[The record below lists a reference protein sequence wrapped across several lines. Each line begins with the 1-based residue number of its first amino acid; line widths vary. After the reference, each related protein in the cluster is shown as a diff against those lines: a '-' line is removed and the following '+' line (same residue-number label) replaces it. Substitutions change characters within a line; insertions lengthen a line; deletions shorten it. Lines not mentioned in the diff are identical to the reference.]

1 MGTQWTWLRRDWHG
15 RWSST
20 DRRASA
26 WGLLLL
32 AGLSI
37 LSSIL
42 LIVETFPKGE
52 VISALG
58 ARDNQRFWV
67 ALGQAAAIV
76 LLMVPVQALKG
87 YWQGRMALRWRERL
101 TRRLLGDYW
110 RDRNY
115 YQIQQ
120 AGDLDNPDQRLSED
134 IRNVTQQAMALG
146 VLGLDGIVQLVG
158 FAGVL
163 WQITPLLLGALVLYA
178 LVSSGLVLRWIGPV
192 LVRLNF
198 QQSQREADWRFGLVR
213 VRENA
218 EGIAFYRGEVQVQE
232 NIGDRFTAALTN
244 LQQLIRRQF
253 QLGFWQNTY
262 FFLGFFLPFLVLF
275 PQILAGQVEIGAV
288 QQSQSAF
295 ERVGYVLGIVL
306 YQMGQWA
313 QFRAGIDRLGTLQ
326 AAMNSPLAPN
336 PGGTGI
342 KAPSIG
348 GLGASQTSAIT
359 SNRYRLDKITLTT
372 YQKPEY
378 QHPKATQSPIVLLEN
393 FSLELT
399 PGESVLLVGPSG
411 VGKTSLLRA
420 MLGLWPIA
428 AGTIQRPEAAT
439 VLFLPQKPYLVL
451 GSLRQQ
457 LLYPQASY
465 PQAGDWLETELLDV
479 LTIVGLVDRLPAW
492 GGLDAVCD
500 WGKTLSGGE
509 QQRLGWAR
517 LLLQRPDYAILDEAT
532 SALDEPMEAELYQ
545 QLRDLGLTYLSV
557 GHRSS
562 LRAYHDRIVTL
573 VPREVIQ
580 SVTKPTSPTSRLEA
594 GT

>member
-1 MGTQWTWLRRDWHG
+1 
-15 RWSST
+15 
-20 DRRASA
+20 
-26 WGLLLL
+26 
-32 AGLSI
+32 
-37 LSSIL
+37 
-42 LIVETFPKGE
+42 LIVETFPKGA

-58 ARDNQRFWV
+58 ARDSQRFWG

-76 LLMVPVQALKG
+76 ALMVPLQALKG
-87 YWQGRMALRWRERL
+87 YCQGKVALRWRERL

-163 WQITPLLLGALVLYA
+163 WQITPLLLGALVLYG
-178 LVSSGLVLRWIGPV
+178 LVSSGLVLRWLGPV

-218 EGIAFYRGEVQVQE
+218 EGIAFYRGEAQVQE
-232 NIGDRFTAALTN
+232 RVGDRFAAVLAN

-306 YQMGQWA
+306 YQMGQWT
-313 QFRAGIDRLGTLQ
+313 QFRAGIDRLTALQ
-326 AAMNSPLAPN
+326 AAVNRPIVDSAIGPN
-336 PGGTGI
+336 PEY
-342 KAPSIG
+342 
-348 GLGASQTSAIT
+348 GLTTQAGFS
-359 SNRYRLDKITLTT
+359 LDNITLTT
-372 YQKPEY
+372 YHSPEY
-378 QHPKATQSPIVLLEN
+378 HSPEYHGPEYHSPEHHSPQTKQPPIVLLEN
-393 FSLELT
+393 FSLELN

-428 AGTIQRPEAAT
+428 AGEIRRPDAAA

-457 LLYPQASY
+457 LSYPQASNWSE
-465 PQAGDWLETELLDV
+465 AELLDV
-479 LTIVGLVDRLPAW
+479 LTIVGLADRLPGW
-492 GGLDAVCD
+492 SGLDAVCD
-500 WGKTLSGGE
+500 WDKTLSGGE

-517 LLLQRPDYAILDEAT
+517 LLLQQPNYAILDEAT
-532 SALDEPMEAELYQ
+532 SALDEPMEALLYQ
-545 QLRDLGLTYLSV
+545 RLRDLGMTYLSV

-562 LRAYHDRIVTL
+562 LRAYHDRVVTL
-573 VPREVIQ
+573 FPRTMPQPI
-580 SVTKPTSPTSRLEA
+580 SKLEL
-594 GT
+594 GR

>member
-1 MGTQWTWLRRDWHG
+1 
-15 RWSST
+15 
-20 DRRASA
+20 
-26 WGLLLL
+26 
-32 AGLSI
+32 
-37 LSSIL
+37 
-42 LIVETFPKGE
+42 
-52 VISALG
+52 
-58 ARDNQRFWV
+58 V

-76 LLMVPVQALKG
+76 VLMVPVQALKG
-87 YWQGRMALRWRERL
+87 YCQGRVALRWRERL

-163 WQITPLLLGALVLYA
+163 WQITPLLLGALVLYG
-178 LVSSGLVLRWIGPV
+178 LVSSGLVLRWLGPV

-218 EGIAFYRGEVQVQE
+218 EGIAFYRGEAQVQE
-232 NIGDRFTAALTN
+232 RVGDRFTAVLAN

-253 QLGFWQNTY
+253 RLGFWQNTY

-275 PQILAGQVEIGAV
+275 PQILAGKVEIGAI

-306 YQMGQWA
+306 YQMGQWT
-313 QFRAGIDRLGTLQ
+313 QFRSGIDRLTALQ
-326 AAMNSPLAPN
+326 AAMNRSIVSSPIAPN
-336 PGGTGI
+336 SEYSSTTQAGF
-342 KAPSIG
+342 S
-348 GLGASQTSAIT
+348 
-359 SNRYRLDKITLTT
+359 LDNITLTT
-372 YQKPEY
+372 YHAPKYHSPEY
-378 QHPKATQSPIVLLEN
+378 HSSQAKHPPIVLLEN
-393 FSLELT
+393 FSLELKS
-399 PGESVLLVGPSG
+399 GESVLLVGPSG

-420 MLGLWPIA
+420 MLGLWPIV
-428 AGTIQRPEAAT
+428 AGEIRRPDADA

-457 LLYPQASY
+457 LSY
-465 PQAGDWLETELLDV
+465 PQAGNWTETDLLDV
-479 LTIVGLVDRLPAW
+479 LTIVGLADRLPGW

-500 WGKTLSGGE
+500 WGKMLSGGE

-532 SALDEPMEAELYQ
+532 SALDEPMEALLYR
-545 QLRDLGLTYLSV
+545 QLRDLGMTYLSV

-562 LRAYHDRIVTL
+562 LRAYHDRVVTL
-573 VPREVIQ
+573 SPRTVPQPE
-580 SVTKPTSPTSRLEA
+580 TRLEV